1 MMGAAIARSGP
12 RRQYVI
18 TAEREQSTVNH
29 SKDKSIQC
37 YKTSLFITCF
47 TSDMH
52 DYIIINHVGS
62 SHYTLPYSIPLKSEK
77 IMKESVNNCLLHQI
91 NTAAYTYACD
101 IISNA
106 PTFNTSS

>member
-1 MMGAAIARSGP
+1 MVR
-12 RRQYVI
+12 VI

-52 DYIIINHVGS
+52 DYIIINYVGS
-62 SHYTLPYSIPLKSEK
+62 SHYISSPLESEAIRRLSSSGWIPARNGSRGCW
-77 IMKESVNNCLLHQI
+77 N
-91 NTAAYTYACD
+91 
-101 IISNA
+101 
-106 PTFNTSS
+106 